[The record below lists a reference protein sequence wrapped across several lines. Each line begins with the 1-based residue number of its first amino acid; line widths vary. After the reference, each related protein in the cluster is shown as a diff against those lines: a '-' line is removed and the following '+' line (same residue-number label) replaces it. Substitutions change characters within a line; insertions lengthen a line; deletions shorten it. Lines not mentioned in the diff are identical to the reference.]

1 MPPSKPPVIIV
12 QPNDS
17 LVYGLRVSMDKG
29 GSAFL
34 PPVAGWTPEEQA
46 SQDPQQQDKSRRE
59 LTQPQLSWL
68 LAGHA
73 AQQSALLR

>member
-1 MPPSKPPVIIV
+1 
-12 QPNDS
+12 
-17 LVYGLRVSMDKG
+17 MDKG
-29 GSAFL
+29 KSAFL

>member
-1 MPPSKPPVIIV
+1 
-12 QPNDS
+12 
-17 LVYGLRVSMDKG
+17 MDKG

-46 SQDPQQQDKSRRE
+46 SQDPQQQEPQQQDKSRRE